1 MNLQRSATID
11 DNKIRSKALDLNK
24 KRRSGHKSNAE
35 KVAFLFFFVVI

>member
-24 KRRSGHKSNAE
+24 KRSGHKSNAE